1 MLNYYKTD
9 TAFLFEPVNKEGE
22 LRVEIRRPD
31 GLIRVNGTPYYMYVC
46 VIILSSIKNQQ
57 ASKTRTH
64 QAPSTP

>member
-31 GLIRVNGTPYYMYVC
+31 GLIRVNGTP
-46 VIILSSIKNQQ
+46 IIY
-57 ASKTRTH
+57 R
-64 QAPSTP
+64 